1 VKLGFNDRF
10 RHFYIIGQTGTGKS
24 TILRTMI
31 NQDMAQG
38 NGFTLIDPHGDLAE

>member
-1 VKLGFNDRF
+1 MDRF

-24 TILRTMI
+24 TILRTMM
-31 NQDMAQG
+31 NQDMAAG